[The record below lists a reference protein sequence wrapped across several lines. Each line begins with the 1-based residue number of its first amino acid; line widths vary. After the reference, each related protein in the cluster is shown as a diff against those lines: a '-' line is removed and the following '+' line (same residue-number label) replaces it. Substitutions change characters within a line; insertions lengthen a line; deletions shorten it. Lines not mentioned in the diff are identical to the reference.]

1 MLYYIQDIFWPH
13 DSYFF
18 MEWAASGP
26 FLSLSIF
33 DSLLI
38 AAVLVTWEG
47 GRAAFSSGLCLVVGW
62 RDSGGAST
70 TSSRLRDCHEL
81 RPGLRPPHPPN
92 LLSAPTI
99 RQTHFW
105 TGGQC
110 SNFINF
116 EEILQPILSTFHR
129 QILPYSMWRAS
140 IVISL
145 VLDIDSEYILNM
157 WKFKRDRSEGHLRY
171 TNTNA

>member
-1 MLYYIQDIFWPH
+1 MDVVLHTGHLLAARLLFFYGVSSIRAIFEPQH
-13 DSYFF
+13 FRFSAYCCCF
-18 MEWAASGP
+18 GH
-26 FLSLSIF
+26 L
-33 DSLLI
+33 
-38 AAVLVTWEG
+38 G
-47 GRAAFSSGLCLVVGW
+47 GREGCFQQWPLLGW

-99 RQTHFW
+99 RQTHFR
-105 TGGQC
+105 TGQW
-110 SNFINF
+110 SNFINL